1 MPGDL
6 SGSPL
11 VCLENPQ
18 IVAMDASVI
27 DVFDCQPDCQPFMV
41 LSGCF

>member
-27 DVFDCQPDCQPFMV
+27 DVFDCQPFMALV
-41 LSGCF
+41 AVSDQV